1 MPCPYRY
8 VSQRALE
15 AASIRRDIRR
25 CVGEP
30 VTCAGIPAY
39 IQGASSLPLPE
50 GRKRMIAVPSR
61 QPEGRPPPRSR
72 RRPWTV
78 SIHLAVSALV
88 LTTILLTAAASS
100 LLWWRTAEAT
110 SRQLASTI
118 NEQIVAAVRKEVS
131 AIVGEAAAAHTAIR
145 TLFLQNVLDTREADK
160 REFVFLSQL
169 QSHATISWVAFGWPD
184 GSFFAAHKLGDGHLE
199 MMEISLT
206 DHPGQRRIDEY
217 AVIPGDIEFEQRQ
230 FVLTDFRIVDQAWFK
245 TGMGAK
251 GPQWFKVLDHPIG
264 QRPSI
269 AFAGPIDVYQERQG
283 VLAIIIEYTRFA
295 HFLAQL
301 EVGRTG
307 TAFIFDGSGELIA
320 APDKEADELHPA
332 RSQEA
337 LLPLARMVLAQAGN
351 EDRKETWRRRL
362 TSQGEAYE
370 VALSPLPF
378 PGWSLAT
385 VIPEAEFLGPV
396 ETTLHRLIIG
406 LAAGALL
413 AALLS
418 AMLARSV
425 IAAPLA
431 RVVGEIRHVES
442 FALDRVRRHPS
453 RLAEI
458 SSLSGAIAEMAA
470 GLSAFR
476 KFIPADLVRSLL
488 RQGVEAK
495 PGGSIQEL
503 TVMFIDVAGFTGL
516 SERMGDRV
524 VPLLTGY
531 LDLASDIIDA
541 NGGTIDKFIG
551 DAVMAFWGAPTPQQD
566 HAVLCC
572 RAALA
577 IGEALEK
584 SGLADDQGKQLQI
597 RIGIN
602 SGRMLVGNIGSELR
616 LNYTVIGDVVNVAS
630 RLEGANKHC
639 GTQVLIG
646 AETVSLIRD
655 AFIVREID
663 SIAVYGRTEG
673 LAVYELISPTEVSGE
688 NRAWIADYEEGLSR
702 YRRRDFSGAIIHFTA
717 VLRGRPHDRPASLLL
732 ERCRRLQQTGVN
744 EEWSA
749 VAALNSK

>member
-1 MPCPYRY
+1 
-8 VSQRALE
+8 
-15 AASIRRDIRR
+15 
-25 CVGEP
+25 
-30 VTCAGIPAY
+30 
-39 IQGASSLPLPE
+39 
-50 GRKRMIAVPSR
+50 
-61 QPEGRPPPRSR
+61 
-72 RRPWTV
+72 
-78 SIHLAVSALV
+78 VSALV
-88 LTTILLTAAASS
+88 LTAILLTAAASS

-131 AIVGEAAAAHTAIR
+131 AIVGEAVAAHTAIR

-169 QSHATISWVAFGWPD
+169 QSQANISWVALGWPD

-199 MMEISLT
+199 MMEISRT

-217 AVIPGDIEFEQRQ
+217 AVIPGDIEFETRQ
-230 FVLTDFRIVDQAWFK
+230 FVPSDFRVVDQAWYAN
-245 TGMGAK
+245 GMTAE
-251 GPQWFKVLDHPIG
+251 GPQWSRVMDHPIG

-283 VLAIIIEYTRFA
+283 VLAIMIEYTRLSR
-295 HFLAQL
+295 FLAQL

-320 APDKEADELHPA
+320 APDKDADELHPA
-332 RSQEA
+332 QARET
-337 LLPLARMVLAQAGN
+337 LLPVARTALAQAG
-351 EDRKETWRRRL
+351 DGGRKEAWRQRL
-362 TSQGEAYE
+362 SSQGEAYE
-370 VALSPLPF
+370 VALTPLPF

-396 ETTLHRLIIG
+396 ETTLRRLIVG

-431 RVVGEIRHVES
+431 RVVGEIRHVEN
-442 FALDRVRRHPS
+442 FALEEVRRHPS

-458 SSLSGAIAEMAA
+458 ASLSGAIAEMAA

-495 PGGSIQEL
+495 PGGSIQQL

-524 VPLLTGY
+524 VPLLSGY
-531 LDLASDIIDA
+531 LDLASGIIDA
-541 NGGTIDKFIG
+541 NAGTIDKFIG
-551 DAVMAFWGAPTPQQD
+551 DAVMAFWGAPTPQAD
-566 HAVLCC
+566 HAQRCC
-572 RAALA
+572 RAAIA
-577 IGEALEK
+577 ICEALE
-584 SGLADDQGKQLQI
+584 SAGLIDDEGKPLQI

-630 RLEGANKHC
+630 RLEGANKQY
-639 GTQVLIG
+639 GTQILIG
-646 AETVSLIRD
+646 AETKRLVD
-655 AFIVREID
+655 GAFITREID
-663 SIAVYGRTEG
+663 NIAVYGRTEG
-673 LAVYELISPTEVSGE
+673 LAVYELVGVAEDVTAEPSH
-688 NRAWIADYEEGLSR
+688 WIAHYERGLHDYR
-702 YRRRDFSGAIIHFTA
+702 NRDFA
-717 VLRGRPHDRPASLLL
+717 
-732 ERCRRLQQTGVN
+732 
-744 EEWSA
+744 SA
-749 VAALNSK
+749 VAGFEATLRERPEDEPATLMLERSHRLARSGADAEWSPVASLTTK

>member
-1 MPCPYRY
+1 M
-8 VSQRALE
+8 
-15 AASIRRDIRR
+15 
-25 CVGEP
+25 
-30 VTCAGIPAY
+30 
-39 IQGASSLPLPE
+39 
-50 GRKRMIAVPSR
+50 
-61 QPEGRPPPRSR
+61 
-72 RRPWTV
+72 
-78 SIHLAVSALV
+78 
-88 LTTILLTAAASS
+88 TTILLTAAASS
-100 LLWWRTAEAT
+100 LLWWRTAENT

-184 GSFFAAHKLGDGHLE
+184 GSFFAAHKLGDEHLE
-199 MMEISLT
+199 MMEVSPT
-206 DHPGQRRIDEY
+206 DHAGERRIDEY
-217 AVIPGDIEFEQRQ
+217 AVIPGDIEFEKRQ
-230 FVLTDFRIVDQAWFK
+230 FVPTDFRVVDQAWFK
-245 TGMGAK
+245 TGMAAE

-264 QRPSI
+264 QRRSI

-295 HFLAQL
+295 NFLAQL

-332 RSQEA
+332 RGQES
-337 LLPLARMVLAQAGN
+337 LLPLARMVLSQAPTG
-351 EDRKETWRRRL
+351 DKDGKEAWRRRL
-362 TSQGEAYE
+362 ISQGEAYE
-370 VALSPLPF
+370 VALTPLPF

-396 ETTLHRLIIG
+396 ETTLRRLIIG
-406 LAAGALL
+406 LAAAALL

-431 RVVGEIRHVES
+431 RVVGEIRHVEN

-453 RLAEI
+453 RLTEI

-470 GLSAFR
+470 GLSAFG

-488 RQGVEAK
+488 SQGVEAK
-495 PGGSIQEL
+495 PGGSVKEL
-503 TVMFIDVAGFTGL
+503 TVMFIDVASFTGL

-524 VPLLTGY
+524 VPLLSRY
-531 LDLASDIIDA
+531 LDAVSEVIVA

-566 HAVLCC
+566 HAVRCC

-577 IGEALEK
+577 CSKAIADIN
-584 SGLADDQGKQLQI
+584 DDQGQPLQI

-616 LNYTVIGDVVNVAS
+616 LNYTVIGDAVNVAS
-630 RLEGANKHC
+630 RLEGASKQY
-639 GTQVLIG
+639 GTQILIG
-646 AETVSLIRD
+646 AETARLISD
-655 AFIVREID
+655 VFTIREID
-663 SIAVYGRTEG
+663 NIAVYGRTEG
-673 LAVYELISPTEVSGE
+673 LAVYELIGLAEINGE
-688 NRAWIADYEEGLSR
+688 NRDWITSYEEGLSK
-702 YRRRDFSGAIIHFTA
+702 YRRRDFSGAIIHFET
-717 VLRGRPHDRPASLLL
+717 VLGERPHDRPASLLL
-732 ERCRRLQQTGVN
+732 DRCRRLRQSGVDD
-744 EEWSA
+744 EWSP
-749 VAALNSK
+749 VATLKVK

>member
-1 MPCPYRY
+1 
-8 VSQRALE
+8 
-15 AASIRRDIRR
+15 
-25 CVGEP
+25 
-30 VTCAGIPAY
+30 
-39 IQGASSLPLPE
+39 
-50 GRKRMIAVPSR
+50 MITFPSR
-61 QPEGRPPPRSR
+61 QPAERPSALSDGNRL
-72 RRPWTV
+72 TV
-78 SIHLAVSALV
+78 SIGLAVSALV
-88 LTTILLTAAASS
+88 LTTILLTASASS

-131 AIVGEAAAAHTAIR
+131 AIVDEAVAAHTAIR

-169 QSHATISWVAFGWPD
+169 QSQANISWVALGWPD

-199 MMEISLT
+199 MMEISQT
-206 DHPGQRRIDEY
+206 DHPGQRRVDEY
-217 AVIPGDIEFEQRQ
+217 AVIPGDIEFETRQ
-230 FVLTDFRIVDQAWFK
+230 FVPTDYRVVDQGWFAA
-245 TGMGAK
+245 GMKAE
-251 GPQWFKVLDHPIG
+251 GPQWSRVIDHPVG
-264 QRPSI
+264 RRPSI

-283 VLAIIIEYTRFA
+283 VLAIMIEYTRLSR
-295 HFLAQL
+295 FLAQL

-307 TAFIFDGSGELIA
+307 TAFIFDSGGALIA

-337 LLPLARMVLAQAGN
+337 LLPLARMALAG
-351 EDRKETWRRRL
+351 DDGRKEARRQRL
-362 TSQGEAYE
+362 SSQGAAYE
-370 VALSPLPF
+370 VALTPLPF

-396 ETTLHRLIIG
+396 ETTLRRLIIG
-406 LAAGALL
+406 LGAGALL
-413 AALLS
+413 AALVS
-418 AMLARSV
+418 AMLAHSV

-431 RVVGEIRHVES
+431 RVVGEIRHVEN
-442 FALDRVRRHPS
+442 FALEEVRRHPS

-495 PGGSIQEL
+495 PGGSIQQL

-524 VPLLTGY
+524 VPLLSKY
-531 LDLASDIIDA
+531 LDIASEVIVA
-541 NGGTIDKFIG
+541 NDGTIDKFIG
-551 DAVMAFWGAPTPQQD
+551 DAVMAFWGAPTPQSD
-566 HAVLCC
+566 HALRCC

-577 IGEALEK
+577 IRDALA
-584 SGLADDQGKQLQI
+584 SAGLIDDQGKPLQV

-616 LNYTVIGDVVNVAS
+616 LNYTVIGDTVNVAS
-630 RLEGANKHC
+630 RLESANKQY
-639 GTQVLIG
+639 GTQILIG
-646 AETVSLIRD
+646 TETKHLIGD
-655 AFIVREID
+655 AFLTREID

-673 LAVYELISPTEVSGE
+673 LAVYELIGQVQVSGE
-688 NRAWIADYEEGLSR
+688 NTDWIASYQEGLSK
-702 YRRRDFSGAIIHFTA
+702 YRRRDFLAATIHFEA
-717 VLRGRPHDRPASLLL
+717 VLDKRPDDWPASLLL
-732 ERCRRLQQTGVN
+732 ERCKRLQQAGVD
-744 EEWSA
+744 EEWSHV
-749 VAALNSK
+749 VALKAK

>member
-1 MPCPYRY
+1 
-8 VSQRALE
+8 
-15 AASIRRDIRR
+15 
-25 CVGEP
+25 
-30 VTCAGIPAY
+30 
-39 IQGASSLPLPE
+39 
-50 GRKRMIAVPSR
+50 MIAVPSR
-61 QPEGRPPPRSR
+61 EHDDRPPPRSAGS
-72 RRPWTV
+72 PWTV
-78 SIHLAVSALV
+78 SIGLAISALV
-88 LTTILLTAAASS
+88 LTAILLTAAASS
-100 LLWWRTAEAT
+100 LLWWRTAENT

-169 QSHATISWVAFGWPD
+169 QSHATISWVVFGWPD
-184 GSFFAAHKLGDGHLE
+184 GSFFAAHKLGDERLE

-206 DHPGQRRIDEY
+206 DHVGQRRIDEY
-217 AVIPGDIEFEQRQ
+217 AVIPGDIEFEKRE
-230 FVLTDFRIVDQAWFK
+230 FVPTDFRVVDQAWFK

-251 GPQWFKVLDHPIG
+251 GPQWFKVLDHAIG

-295 HFLAQL
+295 NFLAQL

-332 RSQEA
+332 RHKEA
-337 LLPLARMVLAQAGN
+337 LLPLARMVLSQAPAG
-351 EDRKETWRRRL
+351 DKEGKEAWRRRL
-362 TSQGEAYE
+362 ISQGEAYE
-370 VALSPLPF
+370 VALTPLPF

-396 ETTLHRLIIG
+396 ETTLRRLIIG

-418 AMLARSV
+418 AMLARLV

-431 RVVGEIRHVES
+431 RVVGEIRHVEN
-442 FALDRVRRHPS
+442 FELDRVRRHPS

-470 GLSAFR
+470 GLSAFG

-488 RQGVEAK
+488 SQGVEAK
-495 PGGSIQEL
+495 PDGSIKEL

-516 SERMGDRV
+516 SERLGDRV
-524 VPLLTGY
+524 VPLLSRY
-531 LDLASDIIDA
+531 LDAVSEVVVA

-566 HAVLCC
+566 HAVRCC

-577 IGEALEK
+577 CGEALK
-584 SGLADDQGKQLQI
+584 AGGIDDDQGNPLQI

-616 LNYTVIGDVVNVAS
+616 LNYTVIGDAVNVAS
-630 RLEGANKHC
+630 RLEGASKQY
-639 GTQVLIG
+639 GTKILIG
-646 AETVSLIRD
+646 AETERLICD
-655 AFIVREID
+655 AFTTREID
-663 SIAVYGRTEG
+663 NIAVYGRTEG
-673 LAVYELISPTEVSGE
+673 LAVYELIGAAEVKDE
-688 NRAWIADYEEGLSR
+688 NKDWIKSYEEGLSR
-702 YRRRDFSGAIIHFTA
+702 YRQRDFSGAIIQFTA
-717 VLRGRPHDRPASLLL
+717 VLDVRPNDRPASLLL
-732 ERCRRLQQTGVN
+732 DRSRRLQQSGVD
-744 EEWSA
+744 EDWSP
-749 VAALNSK
+749 VAALKAK

>member
-1 MPCPYRY
+1 M
-8 VSQRALE
+8 
-15 AASIRRDIRR
+15 
-25 CVGEP
+25 
-30 VTCAGIPAY
+30 T
-39 IQGASSLPLPE
+39 
-50 GRKRMIAVPSR
+50 AVPSR
-61 QPEGRPPPRSR
+61 QSDRHRSPGSAGRPR
-72 RRPWTV
+72 TV

-100 LLWWRTAEAT
+100 LLWWQTAETT

-131 AIVGEAAAAHTAIR
+131 AIVGEARAAHTAIR

-184 GSFFAAHKLGDGHLE
+184 GSFFAAHKLGDSHLE

-230 FVLTDFRIVDQAWFK
+230 FVPTDFRVADQAWFK
-245 TGMGAK
+245 TALGAQ
-251 GPQWFKVLDHPIG
+251 GPQWFKVLEHPIG
-264 QRPSI
+264 RRPSI

-301 EVGRTG
+301 EVGQTG
-307 TAFIFDGSGELIA
+307 TAFIFDDSGELIA

-332 RSQEA
+332 RSQET
-337 LLPLARMVLAQAGN
+337 LLPLARMVLAQAGD
-351 EDRKETWRRRL
+351 EGRKEAGRRRL

-370 VALSPLPF
+370 VALTPLPF

-396 ETTLHRLIIG
+396 ETTLRRLIIG

-418 AMLARSV
+418 AMLVRSV

-431 RVVGEIRHVES
+431 LVVGEIHHVES
-442 FALDRVRRHPS
+442 FALDKVRRHPS

-470 GLSAFR
+470 GLSAFG

-488 RQGVEAK
+488 SQGVEAK
-495 PGGSIQEL
+495 PGGSMEEL

-524 VPLLTGY
+524 VPLLSRY
-531 LDLASDIIDA
+531 LDAASEVIVA

-551 DAVMAFWGAPTPQQD
+551 DAVMAFWGAPTAQQD
-566 HAVLCC
+566 HAVRCC

-577 IGEALEK
+577 CRKAIEAAGIK
-584 SGLADDQGKQLQI
+584 DDHGHPLQV

-616 LNYTVIGDVVNVAS
+616 LNYTVIGDAVNVAS
-630 RLEGANKHC
+630 RLESANKHY
-639 GTQVLIG
+639 GTLILIG
-646 AETVSLIRD
+646 AETRRLIRD
-655 AFIVREID
+655 GFITREID
-663 SIAVYGRTEG
+663 SIVVYGRTEG
-673 LAVYELISPTEVSGE
+673 LAVYELIGLAGVSGE
-688 NRAWIADYEEGLSR
+688 NTAWIASYEEGLSK
-702 YRRRDFSGAIIHFTA
+702 YRRRDFSGAIIHFEA
-717 VLRGRPHDRPASLLL
+717 VLNRRPHDWPASLLL
-732 ERCRRLQQTGVN
+732 ERCKCLQQSGVN
-744 EEWSA
+744 EEWSS
-749 VAALNSK
+749 VATLKAK

>member
-1 MPCPYRY
+1 
-8 VSQRALE
+8 
-15 AASIRRDIRR
+15 
-25 CVGEP
+25 
-30 VTCAGIPAY
+30 
-39 IQGASSLPLPE
+39 
-50 GRKRMIAVPSR
+50 MIAIPSR
-61 QPEGRPPPRSR
+61 QPDGPPPRSAGTPR
-72 RRPWTV
+72 TV

-100 LLWWRTAEAT
+100 FLWWRTAEAT

-131 AIVGEAAAAHTAIR
+131 AIVGEARAAHTAIR

-184 GSFFAAHKLGDGHLE
+184 GSFFAAHKLGDEHLE

-206 DHPGQRRIDEY
+206 DHPRQRRIDEY
-217 AVIPGDIEFEQRQ
+217 EVIPGDIEFEQRQ
-230 FVLTDFRIVDQAWFK
+230 FVQSDFRVVDQAWFK
-245 TGMGAK
+245 TSMGAE
-251 GPQWFKVLDHPIG
+251 GPQWFKVMDHPIG

-295 HFLAQL
+295 HFLSQL

-332 RSQEA
+332 RSQET
-337 LLPLARMVLAQAGN
+337 LLPLARMVLAQAGG
-351 EDRKETWRRRL
+351 EDRKQAWRRRL

-370 VALSPLPF
+370 VALTPLPF

-396 ETTLHRLIIG
+396 ETTLRRLIIG

-418 AMLARSV
+418 AMLVRS
-425 IAAPLA
+425 ATAPLA
-431 RVVGEIRHVES
+431 RVVGEIRHVKS
-442 FALDRVRRHPS
+442 FELEKVRRHPS

-458 SSLSGAIAEMAA
+458 ASLSGAIAEMAA

-488 RQGVEAK
+488 SQGVEAK

-524 VPLLTGY
+524 VPLLSLY
-531 LDLASDIIDA
+531 LDAVSEVVVA

-551 DAVMAFWGAPTPQQD
+551 DAVMAFWGAPTAQPD
-566 HAVLCC
+566 HAVRCC

-577 IGEALEK
+577 CRRAIEAA
-584 SGLADDQGKQLQI
+584 GVDDDQGHPLQI

-616 LNYTVIGDVVNVAS
+616 LNYTVIGDAVNVAS
-630 RLEGANKHC
+630 RLESANKQY
-639 GTQVLIG
+639 GTLVLIG
-646 AETVSLIRD
+646 AETKRLIGD
-655 AFIVREID
+655 AFITREID
-663 SIAVYGRTEG
+663 SIVVYGRTEG
-673 LAVYELISPTEVSGE
+673 LAVYELIGLAEVSGE
-688 NRAWIADYEEGLSR
+688 NTAWIASYEEGLSR
-702 YRRRDFSGAIIHFTA
+702 YRRRDFSDAIIHFEA
-717 VLRGRPHDRPASLLL
+717 VLSGRPHDRPASLLL
-732 ERCRRLQQTGVN
+732 ERCRHLQRTGVD
-744 EEWSA
+744 EEWSP
-749 VAALNSK
+749 VAALKTK